1 MNLSECFPK
10 FLKFKFQNS
19 KEINLI
25 DNATSVY
32 CKLRSWITSLIFRI
46 DIKRTISQIHLKN
59 ENDMKFWLCES
70 LAPGKI

>member
-1 MNLSECFPK
+1 MFSK

-46 DIKRTISQIHLKN
+46 DIKRAISQILLKN
-59 ENDMKFWLCES
+59 NIDMKFDFVS
-70 LAPGKI
+70 LAPGTI